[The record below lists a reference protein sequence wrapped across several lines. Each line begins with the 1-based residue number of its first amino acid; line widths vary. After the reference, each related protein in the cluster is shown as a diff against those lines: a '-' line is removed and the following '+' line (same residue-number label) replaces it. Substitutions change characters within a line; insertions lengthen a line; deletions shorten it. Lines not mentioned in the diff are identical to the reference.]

1 LQIAVHDYAGHVFQ
15 FDLSRA
21 LARRGHVVRHFF
33 FADDIGPK
41 GPAQTSVDDPPTLS
55 IEPIS
60 IGVPYSK
67 GDFLRRRNGDVHYG
81 RVAAKAIAA
90 FRPDVVISGNT
101 PLDAQQQI
109 FRESRKSGAAF
120 IFWMQDFYSLAIERL
135 LGRRWMGAGALAAAY
150 YKWVEGRLLRDSD
163 GIVLISEDFVRPL
176 TTFNAPADRVSII
189 PNWGALDTIPQRPKD
204 NPWSRKHG
212 LEDRFV
218 FLYSGTLALKHNP
231 DWLWALASAFRDDPE
246 VVVVLGAAG
255 VSYDALKRREATEP
269 QPNLMFLPL
278 QPAADLPDLLAA
290 ADVTIGLLEH
300 DAGEFSVPSKV
311 LSYLCAGRA
320 ILLAAPQA
328 NLAARMVTRAEAG
341 LVVSA
346 DDEAAFLVEA
356 RRLRADKALRDRFGR
371 SARTYAETTF
381 EIEAVADRFE
391 AAFTKARA
399 QRLRVPASA
408 A

>member
-41 GPAQTSVDDPPTLS
+41 GPTQTSANDPPTLS

-60 IGVPYSK
+60 TGVPYSK
-67 GDFLRRRNGDVHYG
+67 GDFLRRRAGDIRYG
-81 RVAAKAIAA
+81 RVAAKAITA

-101 PLDAQQQI
+101 PLDAQRQI
-109 FRESRKSGAAF
+109 LRECHKGGAAF
-120 IFWMQDFYSLAIERL
+120 LFWMQDFYSLAIERL
-135 LGRRWMGAGALAAAY
+135 VGRRWLGAGALAAAY
-150 YKWVEGRLLRDSD
+150 YKWLEGDLLRRSD
-163 GIVLISEDFVRPL
+163 GIVLISEDFARPL
-176 TTFNAPADRVSII
+176 AQFNAPADRVSII

-204 NPWSRKHG
+204 NAWSRKHG

-246 VVVVLGAAG
+246 VVVVLAAAG
-255 VSYDALKRREATEP
+255 VSYDALKQRVASEP

-278 QPAADLPDLLAA
+278 QPAADLPDLLAT

-311 LSYLCAGRA
+311 LSYLCAGRS

-328 NLAARMVTRAEAG
+328 NLAARMVARAEAG

-346 DDEAAFLVEA
+346 DDEDAFLAEA
-356 RRLRADKALRDRFGR
+356 RRLRADKTLRDRFGR
-371 SARTYAETTF
+371 SARAYAETTF

-391 AAFTKARA
+391 AALSA
-399 QRLRVPASA
+399 ASA
-408 A
+408 RHTS